1 MKKKIVIG
9 ILIVVMILGGFGAYF
24 IIKEN
29 QEKKELEK
37 TLASYSTP
45 LLYKVTK
52 EGSDKTIYLFG
63 SIHLAN
69 DEAYP
74 LPNEV
79 MDAYNSSDYLAVE
92 FDLVSFNK
100 DFDAQMDM
108 ATKMLLSD
116 GKTIKDV
123 LTEETYNSLISYLE
137 ENNSYINIYEYYGPA
152 FFYSLVSN
160 VAYAKTD
167 LDSSDGIDMHFLNLA
182 LDEEKEIL
190 EMESSDYQ
198 TEMLLSFSNELY
210 DLLISYSIEYEEES
224 IDELKKLYNAW
235 LKGDEETLAELLT
248 EEVDTDLAIELL
260 DDENSLALIEEYE
273 EKLITQRNNEMTEK
287 ANQYFIE
294 DKNVF
299 IVVGLGHIIGDDGI
313 ANQLKEKGYQVEKVE
328 IDTTKLREQEEK

>member
-1 MKKKIVIG
+1 MKKKIIIG
-9 ILIVVMILGGFGAYF
+9 ILIVVMILGGFGAYS

-29 QEKKELEK
+29 KEKQELEK

-63 SIHLAN
+63 SIHLASN
-69 DEAYP
+69 DAYP

-79 MDAYNSSDYLAVE
+79 MTAYNNSDYLAVE

-108 ATKMLLSD
+108 ATQMLLSD

-123 LTEETYNSLISYLE
+123 LTEETYNSLIAYLE
-137 ENNSYINIYEYYGPA
+137 DNNSYINIYEYYGPA

-160 VAYAKTD
+160 VAYAKTE
-167 LDSSDGIDMHFLNLA
+167 LDSSDGIDMYFLNLA
-182 LDEEKEIL
+182 LAEEKEII

-198 TEMLLSFSNELY
+198 TKMLLSFSNELY

-224 IDELKKLYNAW
+224 IKELNELYEAW
-235 LKGDEETLAELLT
+235 LKGDEKKLTELLT
-248 EEVDTDLAIELL
+248 EEVDTDLATELL
-260 DDENSLALIEEYE
+260 GNENSLTLIEEYE

-287 ANQYFIE
+287 ASQYFTE
-294 DKNVF
+294 GKNVF
-299 IVVGLGHIIGDDGI
+299 VVVGLGHIIGDDGI
-313 ANQLKEKGYQVEKVE
+313 VNQLKEQGYQVEKVE